1 MVSHLRALGRLMSRM
16 LSRCHDV
23 TSDGGGGRVTEIAR
37 DNTELHEI
45 AAEISELLDICD
57 MDIREAD
64 TEVVRAGE
72 LV

>member
-1 MVSHLRALGRLMSRM
+1 MVSHLRALGRLMSRI